1 MDCCVSFS
9 EQCGILLL
17 RLTTSLYIEMQR
29 ETFMLEVQIELF
41 KEKAKSDRHKK
52 IFDLGML

>member
-1 MDCCVSFS
+1 MSFS

-41 KEKAKSDRHKK
+41 KKKAKSDRHKK